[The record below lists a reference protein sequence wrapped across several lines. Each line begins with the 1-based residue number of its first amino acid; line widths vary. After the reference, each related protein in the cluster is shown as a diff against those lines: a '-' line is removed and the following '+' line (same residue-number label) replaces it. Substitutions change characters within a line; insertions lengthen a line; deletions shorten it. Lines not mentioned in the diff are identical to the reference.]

1 MGYNPL
7 LPQSSKGGRKGYARA
22 ANAGI
27 ALPTLYEKPFSQRPH
42 AQHSGYSA
50 VFIRGAAQKPRQERR
65 VFRMLSKNPDR
76 AAFGLLFCGVGG
88 RARGKRSND
97 SRAIVEGP
105 RTAWIP
111 IADLLDD
118 NVAAPP
124 AVEPAAPEEPAEP
137 TAPTDNAAALAQLQ
151 AELDAL
157 RGENDALRGDLSAAR
172 DSLASRTAIGGGRQ
186 VVRDTVIVS
195 HTDTLLFCPP
205 TDQERRDLFDLFTGA
220 NDDTTNSEGPAGKT
234 ASVQL
239 ESWGAIKSLIQE

>member
-1 MGYNPL
+1 MRVLSGL
-7 LPQSSKGGRKGYARA
+7 LIGLGLA
-22 ANAGI
+22 ATPADS
-27 ALPTLYEKPFSQRPH
+27 TD
-42 AQHSGYSA
+42 A
-50 VFIRGAAQKPRQERR
+50 VPADSTEAID
-65 VFRMLSKNPDR
+65 LSCL
-76 AAFGLLFCGVGG
+76 FGLFGTPETDRCLEQIFGT
-88 RARGKRSND
+88 
-97 SRAIVEGP
+97 EE
-105 RTAWIP
+105 TEQ
-111 IADLLDD
+111 
-118 NVAAPP
+118 
-124 AVEPAAPEEPAEP
+124 EPEVEEPEVEEP
-137 TAPTDNAAALAQLQ
+137 TAPTDNADALAQLQ

-239 ESWGAIKSLIQE
+239 ESWGAIKALIQE

>member
-1 MGYNPL
+1 MRVLSGL
-7 LPQSSKGGRKGYARA
+7 LIGLGLA
-22 ANAGI
+22 ATPADS
-27 ALPTLYEKPFSQRPH
+27 TD
-42 AQHSGYSA
+42 A
-50 VFIRGAAQKPRQERR
+50 VPADSTEAID
-65 VFRMLSKNPDR
+65 LSCL
-76 AAFGLLFCGVGG
+76 FGLFGTPETDRCLEQIFGT
-88 RARGKRSND
+88 
-97 SRAIVEGP
+97 EE
-105 RTAWIP
+105 TEQ
-111 IADLLDD
+111 
-118 NVAAPP
+118 
-124 AVEPAAPEEPAEP
+124 EPEVEEPEVEEPEVEEPEVEEPEVEEP
-137 TAPTDNAAALAQLQ
+137 TAPTDNADALAQLQ

-239 ESWGAIKSLIQE
+239 ESWGAIKALIQE

>member
-1 MGYNPL
+1 M
-7 LPQSSKGGRKGYARA
+7 
-22 ANAGI
+22 
-27 ALPTLYEKPFSQRPH
+27 
-42 AQHSGYSA
+42 
-50 VFIRGAAQKPRQERR
+50 R
-65 VFRMLSKNPDR
+65 VLS
-76 AAFGLLFCGVGG
+76 GLLIGLVL
-88 RARGKRSND
+88 AATPAD
-97 SRAIVEGP
+97 S
-105 RTAWIP
+105 T
-111 IADLLDD
+111 D
-118 NVAAPP
+118 AAPADTTTTPDLSCVFDHFHWGTDLSSCVSYQEQEPEPEVP
-124 AVEPAAPEEPAEP
+124 AEPEVPEVEEPEVEEPEVEEPEVEEPEVEEPAEP
-137 TAPTDNAAALAQLQ
+137 TAPTDNADALAQLQ

-220 NDDTTNSEGPAGKT
+220 NDDTTEAEGPAGKT